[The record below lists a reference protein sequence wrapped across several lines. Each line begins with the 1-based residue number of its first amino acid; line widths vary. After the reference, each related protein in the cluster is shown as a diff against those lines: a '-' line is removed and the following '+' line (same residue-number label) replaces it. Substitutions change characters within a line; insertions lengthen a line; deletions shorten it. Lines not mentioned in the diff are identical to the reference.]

1 MSDSVEVNDA
11 KSQNRRNTE
20 PVDSGIF
27 NRLKLSY
34 AENFHSSPSKLRAKL
49 DETFPDEI
57 KKAKDGSGSLISD
70 KTIRNFF
77 SAIEPPTASMKTL
90 NWLCKVLLDFDSYG
104 KALRSHNEMEIPP
117 HLDKIDA
124 KEPFNENKGKL
135 EDRLKPYYEK
145 TRGKLNKLKVL
156 DMRESLP
163 LDRIYTKTFFIAKSK
178 VSNFRNHEEIS
189 RTLRDSD
196 AITTFSE
203 EKRMPAREKIK
214 TSQYLMIFGGPGAGK
229 TSFIKNIGLRY
240 LDQST
245 CFEDFEKLY
254 IPVYVSV
261 KVSGDNINNF
271 GLENI
276 IAQRFDGILSRI
288 EIKNML
294 QNGDFL
300 ILLDALDEYSNIVG
314 TCDQIVE
321 FLDVYDKNRFIVTTR
336 LGIPEC
342 RIEQFDEV
350 RIASFD
356 IDQISEF
363 VNSWFEVSKE
373 KDEQVDPDDN
383 WQPQEYSVRFLSE
396 LKLNKSIS
404 QAATNPLTLTYLCLR
419 FKEEFG
425 FPKNV
430 SELLKDVVNI
440 LLRRWDATR
449 RINRI
454 PIKSNKISDARKVE
468 LFAQIAYRGFTRK
481 PSMQFL
487 WSEDEL
493 KKEVRE
499 CLSKVSTIHPDEID
513 DGAALLLQVLIR
525 DHGLLIPQTDLLH
538 SFPHLTFQKYF
549 VAEYINSQLGN
560 DHILHRSILQ
570 RYWLDRQWEQ
580 VFLMLSE
587 KLNNADNFFR
597 QMFWNVNLAINGR
610 DELTKMLTW
619 MYKITQSF
627 YVDSSSW
634 RAFILATGLEADLY
648 LLRYDVNAN
657 YSYAQELSDQA
668 VVFNQSRKSF
678 TPNQP
683 KLVVAL
689 YLVII
694 YDLAIDQ
701 IEESTKLKQASP
713 FTKRELEVDVDTT
726 ISKEFELAIAKAKLI
741 EDMPNLVEDL
751 QSLYDIIPSDTDSIL
766 IWQDWANNLRDLML
780 KRFDIG
786 HRVIL
791 EDEDK
796 TALEDYIYGNN
807 LLLKCMLGEN
817 VSTPSLRDAIFDHLL
832 LPESKTPQNLYA

>member
-1 MSDSVEVNDA
+1 MSVSLEVNDA
-11 KSQNRRNTE
+11 KSQNKRNTE
-20 PVDSGIF
+20 PVDSVIF
-27 NRLKLSY
+27 RHLKLSY
-34 AENFHSSPSKLRAKL
+34 ADNFHDSPSRLRAKL

-57 KKAKDGSGSLISD
+57 KRARDGSGSLISD

-77 SAIEPPTASMKTL
+77 GAIELPTASTKTL
-90 NWLCKVLLDFDSYG
+90 NYLCKVLLGFDSYG
-104 KALRSHNEMEIPP
+104 KALRGHTGMEILTP
-117 HLDKIDA
+117 LNKVEA
-124 KEPFNENKGKL
+124 KEPVSENKGSL
-135 EDRLKPYYEK
+135 EDRLKPYCEK

-163 LDRIYTKTFFIAKSK
+163 LDKIYTKTFFIAKSK

-189 RTLRDSD
+189 RTLRESD

-203 EKRMPAREKIK
+203 DKRVLALEKIK
-214 TSQYLMIFGGPGAGK
+214 KSQYLMIFGGPGAGK
-229 TSFIKNIGLRY
+229 TSFIKNLGLRY
-240 LDQST
+240 LDQSISIQ
-245 CFEDFEKLY
+245 DFGKWY

-261 KVSGDNINNF
+261 KVSGDNINNS
-271 GLENI
+271 GLISI
-276 IAQRFDGILSRI
+276 IAQRFDGIFEQEEI
-288 EIKNML
+288 EDML
-294 QNGDFL
+294 RNGDFL
-300 ILLDALDEYSNIVG
+300 ILLDALDEYSNLVG
-314 TCDQIVE
+314 TCDKIVD
-321 FLDVYDKNRFIVTTR
+321 FLEIYDRNRFIVTTR

-350 RIASFD
+350 RIANFD
-356 IDQISEF
+356 IEQISDF

-373 KDEQVDPDDN
+373 KDKEIDSDDD
-383 WQPQEYSVRFLSE
+383 WEPQEYSAKFLSE
-396 LKLNKSIS
+396 LKLNRSIS

-454 PIKSNKISDARKVE
+454 PSKSNKISDSRKVE

-487 WSEDEL
+487 WSEEEL

-549 VAEYINSQLGN
+549 VAEYIHSQLGN

-610 DELTKMLTW
+610 DELTRMLTW

-627 YVDSSSW
+627 NVDSSSW

-648 LLRYDVNAN
+648 LQRVTNQHKWKIVINRTKCISSN
-657 YSYAQELSDQA
+657 Y
-668 VVFNQSRKSF
+668 
-678 TPNQP
+678 
-683 KLVVAL
+683 
-689 YLVII
+689 
-694 YDLAIDQ
+694 
-701 IEESTKLKQASP
+701 
-713 FTKRELEVDVDTT
+713 
-726 ISKEFELAIAKAKLI
+726 
-741 EDMPNLVEDL
+741 
-751 QSLYDIIPSDTDSIL
+751 
-766 IWQDWANNLRDLML
+766 
-780 KRFDIG
+780 
-786 HRVIL
+786 
-791 EDEDK
+791 
-796 TALEDYIYGNN
+796 
-807 LLLKCMLGEN
+807 
-817 VSTPSLRDAIFDHLL
+817 
-832 LPESKTPQNLYA
+832 

>member
-1 MSDSVEVNDA
+1 MSVSLEVNDA
-11 KSQNRRNTE
+11 KSKNKRNTE
-20 PVDSGIF
+20 PVNSEIF
-27 NRLKLSY
+27 KLLKVSY
-34 AENFHSSPSKLRAKL
+34 ADNFHSSPSKLRAKL
-49 DETFPDEI
+49 DQTFPDEI
-57 KKAKDGSGSLISD
+57 KRAKDGSGSLISD

-77 SAIEPPTASMKTL
+77 SAIEPPTASMQTL
-90 NWLCKVLLDFDSYG
+90 NWLCKVLLSFDSYG
-104 KALRSHNEMEIPP
+104 KALRGHTEVEILTP
-117 HLDKIDA
+117 LDKIEA
-124 KEPFNENKGKL
+124 KEPVNENKGSL

-163 LDRIYTKTFFIAKSK
+163 LDRIYTKTFFSAKSK

-245 CFEDFEKLY
+245 CLEDFGKLY

-300 ILLDALDEYSNIVG
+300 ILIDALDEYSNIIG
-314 TCDQIVE
+314 TCDKIVE

-350 RIASFD
+350 RIANFD
-356 IDQISEF
+356 IEQISEF

-373 KDEQVDPDDN
+373 KDKEIDPDDD
-383 WQPQEYSVRFLSE
+383 WQPQDYSERFLNE
-396 LKLNKSIS
+396 LKLNRSIS

-454 PIKSNKISDARKVE
+454 PSKANKISDSRKVE
-468 LFAQIAYRGFTRK
+468 LFAQIAYRGFTK
-481 PSMQFL
+481 KTSMQVL
-487 WSEDEL
+487 WSEEEL
-493 KKEVRE
+493 KKEVCE
-499 CLSKVSTIHPDEID
+499 YLSKVSNINPDEID
-513 DGAALLLQVLIR
+513 DSAGLLLQVLIR

-549 VAEYINSQLGN
+549 VAEHIHNQLIN

-610 DELTKMLTW
+610 DELTRMLTW

-648 LLRYDVNAN
+648 LKRYDVNAN

-694 YDLAIDQ
+694 YDLALDQ

-713 FTKRELEVDVDTT
+713 FTKRELEVDGDTT
-726 ISKEFELAIAKAKLI
+726 INKEFELAIAKAKHI
-741 EDMPNLVEDL
+741 EDMPNLVADL
-751 QSLYDIIPSDTDSIL
+751 QNLYEEIPSDNNSVG
-766 IWQDWANNLRDLML
+766 IWQDWANNLLDLML

-786 HRVIL
+786 HRVTL

-796 TALEDYIYGNN
+796 NALEDYIYGNN

-817 VSTPSLRDAIFDHLL
+817 VSTPSLREAIFDHLL
-832 LPESKTPQNLYA
+832 LPESKIPQNLYA